1 MKYEKG
7 KVYTVEAPTRALR
20 QHYAA
25 LAKVAKCRFEFVE
38 SQGSGAKAGD
48 ADAKSEAIERA
59 IGATAP
65 GLPTNIN
72 TATIDELIELSGI
85 GPARAQRII
94 DNRPYGCVADLLTVP
109 GTKEHVWRAV
119 IDENELSA

>member
-1 MKYEKG
+1 MRYEKG
-7 KVYTVEAPTRALR
+7 KTYPVEAPTRALR

-25 LAKVAKCRFEFVE
+25 LAKVTGCRFEFL
-38 SQGSGAKAGD
+38 SPD
-48 ADAKSEAIERA
+48 ATAKSEAIERA
-59 IGATAP
+59 IDATAP

-72 TATIDELIELSGI
+72 TATHDDLCALEGV

-94 DNRPYGCVADLLTVP
+94 ENRPYGSVDDLLSVP

-119 IDENELSA
+119 VDENELTT

>member
-25 LAKVAKCRFEFVE
+25 LAKVSGCYFHFMKRGEFH
-38 SQGSGAKAGD
+38 
-48 ADAKSEAIERA
+48 
-59 IGATAP
+59 AP
-65 GLPTNIN
+65 AEVINGHETNLN
-72 TATIDELIELSGI
+72 TATHDDLCALNGV

-94 DNRPYGCVADLLTVP
+94 GNRPYGCVDDLLSVP

-119 IDENELSA
+119 IDGNELSV